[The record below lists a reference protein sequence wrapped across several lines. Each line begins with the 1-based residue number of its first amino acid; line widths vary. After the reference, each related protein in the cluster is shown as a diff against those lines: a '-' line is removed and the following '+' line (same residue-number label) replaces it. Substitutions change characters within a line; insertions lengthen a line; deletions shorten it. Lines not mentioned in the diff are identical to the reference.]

1 MSGQN
6 IKVGSGGLDILIAD
20 MQRGV
25 NDLRG
30 KVEDMEGNLKPHMGA
45 WEAGAKLAFEDTK
58 RKWNTEVNDLNEL
71 LLDIKKAVEQ
81 SKEAYLA
88 GELRNKNSWGS

>member
-6 IKVGSGGLDILIAD
+6 IKVGSGGLDTLIGD
-20 MQRGV
+20 MMKGV

-30 KVEDMEGNLKPHMGA
+30 KVTDMEGELRPHMGE
-45 WEAGAKLAFEDTK
+45 WEAGAKQAFEEVK
-58 RKWNTEVNDLNEL
+58 KKWNTEVNDLNEL

-88 GELRNKNSWGS
+88 GELRNKNSWS

>member
-6 IKVGSGGLDILIAD
+6 IKVGSGGLDVLIAD
-20 MQRGV
+20 MVKGV
-25 NDLRG
+25 NDLKT
-30 KVEDMEGNLKPHMGA
+30 KVTDMESDLRPHMGE
-45 WEAGAKLAFEDTK
+45 WEAGAKGAFEEVK

-88 GELRNKNSWGS
+88 GELRNKNSWSS